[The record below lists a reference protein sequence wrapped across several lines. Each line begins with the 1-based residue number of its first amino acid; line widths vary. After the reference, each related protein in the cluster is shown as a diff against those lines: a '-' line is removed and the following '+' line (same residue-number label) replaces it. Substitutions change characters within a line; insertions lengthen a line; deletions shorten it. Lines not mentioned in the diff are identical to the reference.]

1 MFLNLK
7 IINVTLFY
15 KLKIIMGVLCLR
27 KTKTYERQTREDY
40 SLYVSV
46 T

>member
-27 KTKTYERQTREDY
+27 KTKTYMKGKPGKIIHFM
-40 SLYVSV
+40 
-46 T
+46 